1 MIWQTSSFESQ
12 LAKDFCIYDFVFM
25 IFVFESQLANDF
37 CIYDFVVVKGNVYKR
52 KGRPPRKQRVE
63 DVIRDVIEDVTRD
76 VNAEGLD
83 EK

>member
-1 MIWQTSSFESQ
+1 MIWQMSS
-12 LAKDFCIYDFVFM
+12 
-25 IFVFESQLANDF
+25 FESQLANDF

-52 KGRPPRKQRVE
+52 KGRPPRKQRGE